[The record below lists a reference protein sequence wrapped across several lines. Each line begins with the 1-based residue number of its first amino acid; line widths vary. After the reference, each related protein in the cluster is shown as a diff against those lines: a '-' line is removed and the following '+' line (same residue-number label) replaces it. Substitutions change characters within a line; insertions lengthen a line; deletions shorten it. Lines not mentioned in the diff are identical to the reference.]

1 MRFKRRMTPITRVD
15 LIPMIDI
22 VFQLVVFFMVSS
34 TFIITPGIG
43 IEFPESR
50 TAEPVAMSRLVV
62 TLVSSD
68 EVYLS
73 KERHTLESLDQALGD
88 LSEEE
93 REQAKTLILEADTEV
108 PYGLIVETLDLLR
121 ENGFKGVNLK
131 MREGE

>member
-1 MRFKRRMTPITRVD
+1 
-15 LIPMIDI
+15 
-22 VFQLVVFFMVSS
+22 MVSS

-68 EVYLS
+68 EVYLN

-131 MREGE
+131 MREEE

>member
-1 MRFKRRMTPITRVD
+1 MRFKRRLSPITRVD

-68 EVYLS
+68 EVYLN
-73 KERHTLESLDQALGD
+73 KERHTMKSLDEALSD
-88 LSEEE
+88 LTDEE
-93 REQAKTLILEADTEV
+93 RERAKTVILEADTEV
-108 PYGLIVETLDLLR
+108 PYGLIVEALDVLR

-131 MREGE
+131 MLEEE

>member
-1 MRFKRRMTPITRVD
+1 MRFKRRMSPITRVD

-43 IEFPESR
+43 IEFPESS

-68 EVYLS
+68 EVYLN
-73 KERHTLESLDQALGD
+73 KERHTLESLDQALGE

-93 REQAKTLILEADTEV
+93 REQAKTVILEADTEV
-108 PYGLIVETLDLLR
+108 PYGLIVEALDVLR

-131 MREGE
+131 MRDEE

>member
-1 MRFKRRMTPITRVD
+1 MRFKRRLSPITRVD

-68 EVYLS
+68 EVYLN
-73 KERHTLESLDQALGD
+73 KERHTMKSLDEALSD
-88 LSEEE
+88 LTDEE
-93 REQAKTLILEADTEV
+93 RERAKTLILEADTKV
-108 PYGLIVETLDLLR
+108 PYGLIVEALDVLR

-131 MREGE
+131 MREEE